1 MENTIAIPL
10 VLRNDN
16 YGFRLN
22 DRINL
27 FIEYYSKTPCE
38 LANRITLYV
47 VDWNPPP
54 DSTPLKDAFN
64 WGLLPFKLIFYN
76 VTSKKHLSIK
86 NPPSRPIYDYLARNI
101 VAHIS
106 CESHILVINQ
116 DILLPYSLLEDCL
129 SLCPNSFLRADRIDF
144 DWVNAPIFS
153 SLETIRKNK
162 YSPNDSY
169 SIRQFTRLV
178 SEDISY
184 QYCFNDDGFYQHSC
198 EIFDRDGLVFSPFT
212 IYNTFAFYVNK
223 ALSILSRHLPLS
235 SLFNFIARHIP
246 FLSKYLPPS
255 GFLHK
260 LFPAHTNASGDFL
273 CVSVQDF
280 LSVGGYPF
288 SPDWYMHVDGHL
300 IYKLFAKGFSQI
312 YKYNKPFL
320 HLDHSRIERQNRP
333 ESLSYSRHMF
343 LWDSYFFDKLA
354 FKQDYLSWSKY
365 VTLASKVN

>member
-64 WGLLPFKLIFYN
+64 WDLLPFKLIFYN

-116 DILLPYSLLEDCL
+116 DIL
-129 SLCPNSFLRADRIDF
+129 
-144 DWVNAPIFS
+144 
-153 SLETIRKNK
+153 
-162 YSPNDSY
+162 
-169 SIRQFTRLV
+169 
-178 SEDISY
+178 
-184 QYCFNDDGFYQHSC
+184 
-198 EIFDRDGLVFSPFT
+198 
-212 IYNTFAFYVNK
+212 
-223 ALSILSRHLPLS
+223 
-235 SLFNFIARHIP
+235 
-246 FLSKYLPPS
+246 
-255 GFLHK
+255 
-260 LFPAHTNASGDFL
+260 
-273 CVSVQDF
+273 
-280 LSVGGYPF
+280 
-288 SPDWYMHVDGHL
+288 
-300 IYKLFAKGFSQI
+300 
-312 YKYNKPFL
+312 
-320 HLDHSRIERQNRP
+320 
-333 ESLSYSRHMF
+333 
-343 LWDSYFFDKLA
+343 
-354 FKQDYLSWSKY
+354 
-365 VTLASKVN
+365 